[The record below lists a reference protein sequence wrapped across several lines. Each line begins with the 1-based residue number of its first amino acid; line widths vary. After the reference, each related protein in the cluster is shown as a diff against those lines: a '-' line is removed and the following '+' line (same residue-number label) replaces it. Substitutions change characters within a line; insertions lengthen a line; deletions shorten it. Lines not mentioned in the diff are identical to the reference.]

1 MRESTKVLMKK
12 HGKRW
17 DRAIHNY
24 LYFAW
29 YYPYVK
35 VVSLALTPLKYLTW
49 IKPLKYA
56 GSFVFNRYHCKVISA
71 EDTRKI
77 FDLHE
82 NVSLISDENKKIVP
96 FKYAYKILFS
106 DPEFIVVMDCPCK
119 KSLGDKPENINSCI
133 FVGSGTGKFWLDR
146 CKKYHP
152 RRITQQEAI
161 DLIKSFRK
169 KGYINQ
175 AFFKVAT
182 GGSTGV
188 ICNCHPDTCVAL
200 RASALTTKIDKNLY
214 MAEKSGYTLVR
225 DEKKCKQCGTCVTT
239 CHFGANTMSNN
250 ILRYNADLC
259 KGCELCV
266 ENCPN
271 GAITLHLDKNAE
283 ILPLDMDYVKK
294 EIKKT
299 NANLKN

>member
-29 YYPYVK
+29 YYPYVR

-56 GSFVFNRYHCKVISA
+56 GRFVFNRYHSKVVSS
-71 EDTRKI
+71 EDVNKI
-77 FDLHE
+77 FNLHE
-82 NVSLISDENKKIVP
+82 NVSLVSDENKKIVP

-119 KSLGDKPENINSCI
+119 MSLGDKAENINSCI

-152 RRITQQEAI
+152 RRVTQKEAL

-188 ICNCHPDTCVAL
+188 ICNCHPDTCVSL
-200 RASALTTKIDKNLY
+200 RASALTRKIDRNLY
-214 MAEKSGYTLVR
+214 QSEKSGYALVR
-225 DEKKCKQCGTCVTT
+225 DEKKCKKCDTCVTT
-239 CHFGANTMSNN
+239 CHFGANTMVGNV
-250 ILRYNADLC
+250 LKYNAELC
-259 KGCELCV
+259 QGCELCV

-271 GAITLHLDKNAE
+271 GAITLHLPKDAKV
-283 ILPLDMDYVKK
+283 LPLDMDFVKRQ
-294 EIKKT
+294 IKIQ
-299 NANLKN
+299 NDALKN

>member
-35 VVSLALTPLKYLTW
+35 IVSLALKPLQYLTW

-56 GSFVFNRYHCKVISA
+56 GRFVFNRYHSKVVSA
-71 EDTRKI
+71 EDVTKI
-77 FDLHE
+77 FNLHE
-82 NVSLISDENKKIVP
+82 NVSFVSDENKKIVP

-119 KSLGDKPENINSCI
+119 MSLGDKPENINSCI

-152 RRITQQEAI
+152 RRVTQKEAL

-188 ICNCHPDTCVAL
+188 ICNCHPDTCVSL
-200 RASALTTKIDKNLY
+200 KASALTKKIDSNLY
-214 MAEKSGYTLVR
+214 QSEKSGYSLVR
-225 DEKKCKQCGTCVTT
+225 DEKKCKKCGTCVTV
-239 CHFGANTMSNN
+239 CHFGANTMDGNV
-250 ILRYNADLC
+250 LRYNAELC
-259 KGCELCV
+259 QGCELCV

-271 GAITLHLDKNAE
+271 GAITLHLPKDAK
-283 ILPLDMDYVKK
+283 ILPLDMDYVKLQ
-294 EIKKT
+294 IKSQN
-299 NANLKN
+299 NALKN

>member
-35 VVSLALTPLKYLTW
+35 IVSLALKPLQYLTW
-49 IKPLKYA
+49 LKPLKYA
-56 GSFVFNRYHCKVISA
+56 GSFVFNRYHSKVISGG
-71 EDTRKI
+71 DTRKI

-82 NVSLISDENKKIVP
+82 NISLISDENKKIVP
-96 FKYAYKILFS
+96 FKYAYNIIFS

-119 KSLGDKPENINSCI
+119 KSLGDKPEHINSCI

-152 RRITQQEAI
+152 HRITQKEAL
-161 DLIKSFRK
+161 DLIQKFRK

-188 ICNCHPDTCVAL
+188 ICNCHPDTCVSL
-200 RASALTTKIDKNLY
+200 KASALTRKIDKNLY
-214 MAEKSGYTLVR
+214 QSEKSGYSLVR
-225 DEKKCKQCGTCVTT
+225 DKRKCKKCGACVAT
-239 CHFGANTMSNN
+239 CHFGANTLVDNV
-250 ILRYNADLC
+250 IEYKAELC
-259 KGCELCV
+259 QGCELCV

-271 GAITLHLDKNAE
+271 GAITLHLSKDAK
-283 ILPLDMDYVKK
+283 ILPLDMDYVKHQITK
-294 EIKKT
+294 G
-299 NANLKN
+299 ADSLKN